1 MPQIID
7 TIRFLEWG
15 KPAPA
20 NSEFKGVISTEKIF
34 GTGNEGSYFGYTSR
48 STATESSGNE
58 KLTMTE
64 DGFLGYTSRDYASG
78 GSTFSSMGW
87 LDQDKAEEFKAEGRK
102 AFSEKGDLIW
112 DAVIALE
119 DFEAAHKNGLFHT
132 ADYAD
137 AMSKVLPRFF
147 KTVGLD
153 PVNMLWW
160 MNYHNNTDHPHI
172 HLCFLEK
179 THTRSRGKFT
189 PRQLKEFKRLVIK
202 ELTARET
209 LSEISGVSYD
219 EAFRRKDAERN
230 VFLDQIRS
238 INLLEIDSISK
249 LASVLPKKG
258 RLQYNSANL
267 RAYRGQIDAITD
279 SFLQMPEIKPAF
291 DLYLDHLELFDQ
303 AINKNAG
310 TDVATLKEAELK
322 RLYAQIGNIILKT
335 IRDTGAL
342 SRKKWKDSNIID
354 PQLTELEDGTMK
366 SEKGWEFK
374 RYSELKDKLIET
386 AVKPTSEQGME
397 YRRIYAGFLEL
408 METAENETLKYCIL
422 HRIAKIEYEGLG
434 GEKNLFASRVHC
446 VEAIRLGSR
455 FSYPLLYRIHFAQGA
470 YTEGLRALYA
480 GKGIEDPVSM
490 YLLGKELLRGQYAE
504 RYRIDALEYI
514 RESAKEGFL
523 PAKQYL
529 ARNDQDNFIKTQTS
543 DSILSLLAD
552 KTKGHFKGSSVGT
565 EVAGY
570 LNNDD
575 EIRITPANRMEAEI
589 DAYLKEK
596 KTPIRRTR

>member
-34 GTGNEGSYFGYTSR
+34 GNGNEGSYFGYTSR

-112 DAVIALE
+112 DAVVALE

-153 PVNMLWW
+153 PVNMMWW
-160 MNYHNNTDHPHI
+160 MNYHNNTEHPHI
-172 HLCFLEK
+172 HLCFFEK

-202 ELTARET
+202 ELIARET
-209 LSEISGVSYD
+209 LSEISGISYD

-238 INLLEIDSISK
+238 INLLEIDSILK

-267 RAYRGQIDAITD
+267 MAYRGQIDAITD

-342 SRKKWKDSNIID
+342 S
-354 PQLTELEDGTMK
+354 
-366 SEKGWEFK
+366 
-374 RYSELKDKLIET
+374 
-386 AVKPTSEQGME
+386 
-397 YRRIYAGFLEL
+397 
-408 METAENETLKYCIL
+408 
-422 HRIAKIEYEGLG
+422 
-434 GEKNLFASRVHC
+434 
-446 VEAIRLGSR
+446 
-455 FSYPLLYRIHFAQGA
+455 
-470 YTEGLRALYA
+470 
-480 GKGIEDPVSM
+480 
-490 YLLGKELLRGQYAE
+490 
-504 RYRIDALEYI
+504 
-514 RESAKEGFL
+514 
-523 PAKQYL
+523 
-529 ARNDQDNFIKTQTS
+529 
-543 DSILSLLAD
+543 
-552 KTKGHFKGSSVGT
+552 
-565 EVAGY
+565 
-570 LNNDD
+570 
-575 EIRITPANRMEAEI
+575 
-589 DAYLKEK
+589 
-596 KTPIRRTR
+596 

>member
-1 MPQIID
+1 MPHVID

-15 KPAPA
+15 KLAPS

-132 ADYAD
+132 AAYAD
-137 AMSKVLPRFF
+137 VMSKVLPRFF

-153 PVNMLWW
+153 PENMMWW
-160 MNYHNNTDHPHI
+160 MNYHNNTEHPHI
-172 HLCFLEK
+172 HLCFFEK

-189 PRQLKEFKRLVIK
+189 PRQLKEFKRLVIN

-209 LSEISGVSYD
+209 LSEISGISYD

-386 AVKPTSEQGME
+386 ALNPTSEQGME
-397 YRRIYAGFLEL
+397 YRRIYAGFHEL
-408 METAENETLKYCIL
+408 MKTAENETLKYFVL
-422 HRIAKIEYEGLG
+422 HRIAKMEYEGLC

-470 YTEGLRALYA
+470 HTEGLRALYA
-480 GKGIEDPVSM
+480 GKGVEDPVSM

-552 KTKGHFKGSSVGT
+552 KTKGYFNGSSVGT

>member
-58 KLTMTE
+58 KLTTTE

-153 PVNMLWW
+153 PVNMMWW

-172 HLCFLEK
+172 HLCFFEK

-209 LSEISGVSYD
+209 LNEISGISYD

-267 RAYRGQIDAITD
+267 MAYRGQIDAITD

-422 HRIAKIEYEGLG
+422 HRIAKMEYEGLG

-455 FSYPLLYRIHFAQGA
+455 FSYPLLYRIHFAQGE
-470 YTEGLRALYA
+470 YTDGLRALYA

-490 YLLGKELLRGQYAE
+490 YLLGKELLRGQHAE

-529 ARNDQDNFIKTQTS
+529 AKNDQEDFIKTQA
-543 DSILSLLAD
+543 L
-552 KTKGHFKGSSVGT
+552 
-565 EVAGY
+565 
-570 LNNDD
+570 
-575 EIRITPANRMEAEI
+575 R
-589 DAYLKEK
+589 
-596 KTPIRRTR
+596 

>member
-1 MPQIID
+1 MPHVID

-15 KPAPA
+15 KLAPA

-172 HLCFLEK
+172 HLCFFEK

-209 LSEISGVSYD
+209 LSEISGISYD

-386 AVKPTSEQGME
+386 ALNPTSEQGME
-397 YRRIYAGFLEL
+397 YRRIYAGFHEL
-408 METAENETLKYCIL
+408 MKTAENETLKYFVL
-422 HRIAKIEYEGLG
+422 HRIAKMEYEGLC

-480 GKGIEDPVSM
+480 GKGVEDPVSM

-552 KTKGHFKGSSVGT
+552 KTKGYFNGSSVGT

>member
-1 MPQIID
+1 MPQVID

-15 KPAPA
+15 KLAPS

-153 PVNMLWW
+153 PENMMWW

-209 LSEISGVSYD
+209 LSEISGISYD

-422 HRIAKIEYEGLG
+422 HRIAKMECEGLG
-434 GEKNLFASRVHC
+434 GERNLFASRVHC

-552 KTKGHFKGSSVGT
+552 KTKGYFNGSSVGT

>member
-1 MPQIID
+1 MPQVID

-15 KPAPA
+15 KLAPS

-153 PVNMLWW
+153 PENMMWW

-172 HLCFLEK
+172 HLCFFEK

-209 LSEISGVSYD
+209 LSEISGISYD

-267 RAYRGQIDAITD
+267 MAYRGQIDAITD
-279 SFLQMPEIKPAF
+279 SFLQIPVHSPEKS
-291 DLYLDHLELFDQ
+291 
-303 AINKNAG
+303 G
-310 TDVATLKEAELK
+310 
-322 RLYAQIGNIILKT
+322 KT
-335 IRDTGAL
+335 
-342 SRKKWKDSNIID
+342 
-354 PQLTELEDGTMK
+354 
-366 SEKGWEFK
+366 
-374 RYSELKDKLIET
+374 
-386 AVKPTSEQGME
+386 VTS
-397 YRRIYAGFLEL
+397 
-408 METAENETLKYCIL
+408 
-422 HRIAKIEYEGLG
+422 
-434 GEKNLFASRVHC
+434 
-446 VEAIRLGSR
+446 
-455 FSYPLLYRIHFAQGA
+455 
-470 YTEGLRALYA
+470 
-480 GKGIEDPVSM
+480 
-490 YLLGKELLRGQYAE
+490 
-504 RYRIDALEYI
+504 
-514 RESAKEGFL
+514 
-523 PAKQYL
+523 
-529 ARNDQDNFIKTQTS
+529 
-543 DSILSLLAD
+543 SILS
-552 KTKGHFKGSSVGT
+552 
-565 EVAGY
+565 
-570 LNNDD
+570 
-575 EIRITPANRMEAEI
+575 
-589 DAYLKEK
+589 
-596 KTPIRRTR
+596 